1 MTPPAKSKFLSDAA
15 MKRLDPASAAACDLA
30 SGRYRIRAMTVAE
43 LDAIAITWM
52 RDAGWNPGLH
62 DAATFHAADPEG
74 FLVGLLEGEP
84 IACLSAVAYGDAFG
98 FFGCYIVRA
107 DHRGRGYG
115 MALHEA
121 GRARLAGRLQGGD
134 GVLENVAR
142 YEQIGRIFAYRNAR
156 FEGTAAPAPRSPHLA
171 PLQTSDWADLLAL
184 DAACFPAPRE
194 GFLRAFLTQ
203 PDATALVHRTDG
215 ALDGVGLVRRCGTG
229 WKVGPLF
236 ARSPEAAA
244 ALYDGLTGS
253 LPTGSSFYLDIPEP
267 NEAARALVA
276 RHGLREVFAT
286 ARMYTGKAPQLRLDW
301 VYGVTTFELG

>member
-1 MTPPAKSKFLSDAA
+1 
-15 MKRLDPASAAACDLA
+15 MKRLDPASAAAGDLA
-30 SGRYRIRAMTVAE
+30 SGRYRIRRMTVEE
-43 LDAIAITWM
+43 LDAIGIAWM
-52 RDAGWNPGLH
+52 REAGWNPGLH

-74 FLVGLLEGEP
+74 FLVGLLDGEP
-84 IACLSAVAYGDAFG
+84 IACLSAVAYGESFG

-107 DHRGRGYG
+107 DHRGGGYG

-121 GRARLAGRLQGGD
+121 GRDRLAGRLQGGD
-134 GVLENVAR
+134 GVLENVAL

-156 FEGTAAPAPRSPHLA
+156 FEGTAATAPLSLQLA
-171 PLQTSDWADLLAL
+171 PMQASDWLELLAL

-194 GFLRAFLTQ
+194 AFLRAFLTQ
-203 PDATALVHRTDG
+203 PEATALVHRTDG
-215 ALDGVGLVRRCGTG
+215 LLDGFGLVRRCGTG

-236 ARSPEAAA
+236 ARSPEVAS

-253 LPTGSSFYLDIPEP
+253 IPAGDNFYLDIPEP

-286 ARMYTGKAPQLRLDW
+286 ARMYTGEAPQLRLDW

>member
-1 MTPPAKSKFLSDAA
+1 
-15 MKRLDPASAAACDLA
+15 MKQLDPTSAAARDLA
-30 SGRYRIRAMTVAE
+30 SGRYRIRPMTVAE
-43 LDAIAITWM
+43 LDSIGIAWM

-62 DAATFHAADPEG
+62 DAVTFHAADPEG
-74 FLVGLLEGEP
+74 FLVGLLDGEP
-84 IACLSAVAYGDAFG
+84 IACLSAVAYGDSFG

-107 DHRGRGYG
+107 DHRGGGYG

-134 GVLENVAR
+134 GVLENVAI

-156 FEGTAAPAPRSPHLA
+156 FEGTAAAAPLSLRLA
-171 PLQTSDWADLLAL
+171 PLQASDWLELLAL

-194 GFLRAFLTQ
+194 AFLRAFLTQ
-203 PDATALVHRTDG
+203 PEATALVHRTDG
-215 ALDGVGLVRRCGTG
+215 LLDGFGLVRRCGTG
-229 WKVGPLF
+229 WKAGPLF
-236 ARSPEAAA
+236 ARSPEAAS
-244 ALYDGLTGS
+244 ALYDGLTASIPAGDN
-253 LPTGSSFYLDIPEP
+253 FYLDIPEP

-286 ARMYTGKAPQLRLDW
+286 ARMYAGEPPALRLDW

>member
-1 MTPPAKSKFLSDAA
+1 
-15 MKRLDPASAAACDLA
+15 MKQLDPASAAARDLA
-30 SGRYRIRAMTVAE
+30 SGRYRIRPMTVE
-43 LDAIAITWM
+43 EVDRIAIAWM

-62 DAATFHAADPEG
+62 DAATFHGADPEG
-74 FLVGLLEGEP
+74 FLVGLLDGEP
-84 IACLSAVAYGDAFG
+84 IACLSAVAYGDHFG

-107 DHRGRGYG
+107 DHRGGGYG

-134 GVLENVAR
+134 GVLENVAI
-142 YEQIGRIFAYRNAR
+142 YEQIGRRFAYRNAR
-156 FEGTAAPAPRSPHLA
+156 FEGTAAAAPRAPGLA
-171 PLQTSDWADLLAL
+171 PLHDRDWPELLAL

-194 GFLRAFLTQ
+194 RFLRAFLTQ
-203 PDATALVHRTDG
+203 PDATALVHRTGG
-215 ALDGVGLVRRCGTG
+215 ALDGFGLARRCGTG

-236 ARSPEAAA
+236 AQSPSTAS

-253 LPTGSSFYLDIPEP
+253 IPAGDSFYLDIAEP
-267 NEAARALVA
+267 NEEARALVA

-286 ARMYTGKAPQLRLDW
+286 ARMYTGEAPQLRLDW